1 MADMMWT
8 KDPTAMGAW
17 SQPVE
22 IPSTNLG
29 IDPMVD
35 TNFAPVILS
44 NGSLVGVTR
53 TGSITFASDWRQ
65 PNTYKCILKTPHF
78 EGFGEDPK

>member
-1 MADMMWT
+1 MMYT
-8 KDPTAMGAW
+8 NDPTAMEAW
-17 SQPVE
+17 SRPVE
-22 IPSTNLG
+22 IPSANLG

-53 TGSITFASDWRQ
+53 TGSITFALDWKQ
-65 PNTYKCILKTPHF
+65 PSTYECIAKDPGF
-78 EGFGEDPK
+78 QDFGEDPK